1 MANNNLSYHTIDN
14 SIHQFNDEQNNI
26 IREIL
31 DDQAD
36 ECILVGYVIKMRT
49 DEIKDSLMS
58 SAYDLYTSNLTR
70 ERKKHVFQRAPIGQ
84 KVPKYVY
91 SIVGSLERHD
101 KNVGGGCNRFVIDWF
116 LEGVFKGWGM
126 NMNQESGIWENKLT
140 LVRMHDDNRSFDS
153 KEITRN
159 F

>member
-26 IREIL
+26 IHEIL

-84 KVPKYVY
+84 KVP
-91 SIVGSLERHD
+91 
-101 KNVGGGCNRFVIDWF
+101 
-116 LEGVFKGWGM
+116 
-126 NMNQESGIWENKLT
+126 
-140 LVRMHDDNRSFDS
+140 
-153 KEITRN
+153 
-159 F
+159 